1 MLLQPHSRCCCLPH
15 HAAARASPN
24 HPAFASAFA
33 GFDQQVAM
41 LPHAFACL
49 TCPLHAGLLAVI
61 CHPHCDSFV
70 LDMGCCAAFVLDMGC
85 CAALSWTWDVV
96 QPLSW
101 KWDVVQ
107 PCPGHGMLC
116 SLVLDIE
123 CCAVCPGHGMY
134 GMAREYAEIEEKAAA
149 EVQAEA
155 KEKVRL
161 SHSCVV
167 KRVRHGEWASIV

>member
-49 TCPLHAGLLAVI
+49 TCPLHAGLLACI
-61 CHPHCDSFV
+61 TWCPEY
-70 LDMGCCAAFVLDMGC
+70 AFKCVYGAGQDKEP
-85 CAALSWTWDVV
+85 ALPEIRPALPKV
-96 QPLSW
+96 
-101 KWDVVQ
+101 
-107 PCPGHGMLC
+107 G
-116 SLVLDIE
+116 
-123 CCAVCPGHGMY
+123 
-134 GMAREYAEIEEKAAA
+134 AREYAEIEEKAAA